1 MQSTELQCI
10 TRTILKI
17 LNLKYIYMFYLKQ
30 SLASRT
36 QSLSILSTKQFH
48 TCIKKGVLSV
58 YGYFETIGK
67 VPR

>member
-1 MQSTELQCI
+1 
-10 TRTILKI
+10 
-17 LNLKYIYMFYLKQ
+17 MFYLKQ

-58 YGYFETIGK
+58 YGYFETKGK
-67 VPR
+67 APR